1 MKHVMPPLAIGGL
14 LAATI
19 ASASAAE
26 AQQKPLTIFKTVEVS
41 ASRIDQTAQKE
52 SRSIDSVG
60 REQLE
65 EMQPTSVAEAV
76 KFEPNVT
83 VAGGPVPGNQS
94 INIRGLEG
102 NKVLQIIDGS
112 RVNTNFSHRPS
123 YFLDPALLSSIDVV
137 KGPVSSLWGSGA
149 IGGAVSQQ
157 TISADDLVS
166 KAGTPGG
173 FVKAGFND
181 NGDQLTTTAAVAGK
195 DNALS
200 WLIAASY
207 LDSDTMEQGNGDTLY
222 GAEAENLTV
231 LAKVDWAINDSSS
244 IGLNYRNADNEGMP
258 PVVGSADEQL
268 NDPDALIE
276 RDSTDDHIA
285 IRYRYNPAS
294 KLVNMDANAYLN
306 DTSIEETNLNN
317 GRDISDIETTGFS
330 ITNQALVADKL
341 NLLAGIDGY
350 EDSLDTERPD
360 AGNGRPNPPNNAKTT
375 TLGAFFY
382 GDYPVTD
389 TVVIEAGARYDSFES
404 EADGFDNNDESAV
417 SPSLA
422 ASWQASDWANLTLRY
437 DEAFRAPDVYELF
450 MDGTHFAFFPGGP
463 TNVFVPN
470 PELDPETSKNIE
482 LKGDFNFSNVFA
494 RDQLKVVASVFENK
508 VDDFIELSV
517 VIPDD
522 IPFTCFF
529 PNMGAGCAGTSM
541 SENVS
546 EAKLEGFE
554 VGAIYQL
561 DALTAS
567 LSYGQ
572 TRGEDKQSGED
583 LAGIPA
589 DKWVASVDYG
599 IWSIDTKLG
608 FKAIKTRDQDKTPA
622 DDTQGPYKGYTTVD
636 FYATWEPSQASLEG
650 VKVDLTVANAF
661 DQNYR
666 TAWTSV
672 FAAGRSVKLSAQYR
686 F

>member
-1 MKHVMPPLAIGGL
+1 MPPLAIGGL
-14 LAATI
+14 LAASIT
-19 ASASAAE
+19 SALAAE
-26 AQQKPLTIFKTVEVS
+26 APQKPLTVFKTVAVS
-41 ASRIDQTAQKE
+41 ASRVDQTAQRD

-65 EMQPTSVAEAV
+65 EMQPTSVAQAL
-76 KFEPNVT
+76 KFEPNITVT
-83 VAGGPVPGNQS
+83 GGPVPGNQS
-94 INIRGLEG
+94 VNIRGLEG

-112 RVNTNFSHRPS
+112 RVNTNFSHRPA
-123 YFLDPALLSSIDVV
+123 YFLDPALLSSVDVV

-157 TISADDLVS
+157 TITADELVT
-166 KAGTPGG
+166 KEGIPGG

-195 DNALS
+195 DNTLS
-200 WLIAASY
+200 WLLAASY
-207 LDSDTMEQGNGDTLY
+207 LDSGTMEQGNGDTLY
-222 GAEAENLTV
+222 GTEAENLT
-231 LAKVDWAINDSSS
+231 LLTKVDWAINESNR
-244 IGLNYRNADNEGMP
+244 IGLNYRHADNEGVP
-258 PVVGSADEQL
+258 PVVGSADDQL
-268 NDPDALIE
+268 NNKDSLIE
-276 RDSTDDHIA
+276 RDATDKHIA
-285 IRYRYNPAS
+285 VHYHYNPSS
-294 KLVNMDANAYLN
+294 KLVKLDANAYLN

-330 ITNQALVADKL
+330 ITNQAMIAGKL
-341 NLLAGIDGY
+341 NLLTGIDGY
-350 EDSLDTERPD
+350 KDSLDAARPD
-360 AGNGRPNPPNNAKTT
+360 AGSGRPNPPDNAETT
-375 TLGAFFY
+375 TVGAFFY
-382 GDYPVTD
+382 GDYPLTD

-404 EADGFDNNDESAV
+404 SADGFKDNDESAV

-422 ASWQASDWANLTLRY
+422 ASWQATQWANLTLRY
-437 DEAFRAPDVYELF
+437 DEAFRAADVYELF

-463 TNVFVPN
+463 SNVFVPN

-494 RDQLKVVASVFENK
+494 KDQLKVVASVFENK

-517 VIPDD
+517 TIPDD
-522 IPFTCFF
+522 FPPTCFI
-529 PNMGAGCAGTSM
+529 PGMGTGCAGTSM

-572 TRGEDKQSGED
+572 TRGEDDQTGED
-583 LAGIPA
+583 LSGIPA

-599 IWSIDTKLG
+599 IWSIDTKVG
-608 FKAIKTRDQDKTPA
+608 FKAIKASDQDKTPS

-636 FYATWEPSQASLEG
+636 FYASWEPSQKTLAG
-650 VKVDLTVANAF
+650 VKVDITVANAF

-666 TAWTSV
+666 SAWTSV
-672 FAAGRSVKLSAQYR
+672 FEAGRSVKLSAQYR